1 MTSSQ
6 NTLAG
11 SKCSRCGKMRIVVS
25 SEKEVINNSV
35 IIRTITSC
43 PDKECQ
49 AEVDK
54 QQENERY
61 KREQI
66 QQATIERQIVRK

>member
-6 NTLAG
+6 TTLAG

-25 SEKEVINNSV
+25 TEKEIINNSV
-35 IIRTITSC
+35 IVRTVTSC
-43 PDKECQ
+43 PDQACQ

-54 QQENERY
+54 QQENERF
-61 KREQI
+61 KREQL
-66 QQATIERQIVRK
+66 QQATIERQLVRK